1 MRSSNARDDSTLCKE
16 KSSMQA
22 AFDAPIRT
30 TGSLLDRV
38 LAGGKS
44 AVVSFETPG
53 CGPCQSLRLVL
64 DALAREF
71 CERVLFVRVPDAAEG
86 WLAARW
92 HLEFV
97 PTLVFVAG
105 GHEVARIKGDPGGE
119 AVREHVLYLLAEARR
134 PEPAEGPRHTLRA
147 RFGPARP
154 DDVAAIRPTALLFT
168 GR

>member
-1 MRSSNARDDSTLCKE
+1 
-16 KSSMQA
+16 MQA

-38 LAGGKS
+38 LAGGKP

-53 CGPCQSLRLVL
+53 CGPCQSLRPVL

-71 CERVLFVRVPDAAEG
+71 RDRVLFVRVPDAAEG

-92 HLEFV
+92 HLAFV
-97 PTLVFVAG
+97 PTLVFLG
-105 GHEVARIKGDPGGE
+105 SGEEVARIKGDPGGE
-119 AVREHVLYLLAEARR
+119 AVREHVLYLLAEACR
-134 PEPAEGPRHTLRA
+134 PEPAEGPRHTLHA
-147 RFGPARP
+147 RFGAARP
-154 DDVAAIRPTALLFT
+154 DDRVVARPAALLFA